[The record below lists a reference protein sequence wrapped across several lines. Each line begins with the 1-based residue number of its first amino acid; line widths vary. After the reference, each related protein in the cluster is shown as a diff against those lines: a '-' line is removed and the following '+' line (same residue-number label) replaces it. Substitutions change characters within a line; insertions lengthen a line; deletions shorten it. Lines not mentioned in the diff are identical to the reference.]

1 MRETVLIVDDSPT
14 IRGIARIFLKALA
27 VEIQEAE
34 EGERALEMVRSAPP
48 ALVVVAVNMPG
59 MDGLAFTRAL
69 RADASPAVA
78 AVPVVILTGDRSESM
93 REQGRAAG
101 ASGFLEKPIKGPELQ
116 ETVRKFLRPAL

>member
-1 MRETVLIVDDSPT
+1 
-14 IRGIARIFLKALA
+14 
-27 VEIQEAE
+27 
-34 EGERALEMVRSAPP
+34 
-48 ALVVVAVNMPG
+48 VVVDVNMPG